1 MTRWAR
7 WREITATPAADDST
21 IDPNRRRGEC
31 RSRMHDLG
39 PRANAD
45 GDCDSGRGKQTAV
58 ESRATD
64 HRFDTACRE
73 PSTAHAIAIDTPA
86 G

>member
-1 MTRWAR
+1 
-7 WREITATPAADDST
+7 
-21 IDPNRRRGEC
+21 
-31 RSRMHDLG
+31 MHALG